1 MVVAMD
7 SMATRRFP
15 HGPLVVGAVVSLVA
29 GAPRGGGAAHLMDLA
44 TVLIFS
50 GIAIGILLAVQSA
63 VSELRSRRSSRSDWD
78 DDLDP

>member
-1 MVVAMD
+1 
-7 SMATRRFP
+7 
-15 HGPLVVGAVVSLVA
+15 
-29 GAPRGGGAAHLMDLA
+29 MDLA